1 MHHQGANRDRGQD
14 GPHVDLEVA
23 PLDLS
28 HHLRGA
34 GVALELGEEPGGL
47 RGVGDVL
54 DVDPPIGTA
63 SVHSLA
69 TKSMNA
75 SASSGDTPIGYPG
88 AWEHLANVP

>member
-1 MHHQGANRDRGQD
+1 MHHQGGNRDRGQD

-47 RGVGDVL
+47 HRVRDVL
-54 DVDPPIGTA
+54 DVDPPIGT
-63 SVHSLA
+63 
-69 TKSMNA
+69 MNA